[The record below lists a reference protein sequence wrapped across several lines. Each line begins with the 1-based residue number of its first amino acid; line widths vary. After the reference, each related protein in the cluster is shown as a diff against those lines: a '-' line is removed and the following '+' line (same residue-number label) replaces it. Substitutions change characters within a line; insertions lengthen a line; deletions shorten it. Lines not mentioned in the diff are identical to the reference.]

1 MYDNDKN
8 VENFGLYEYTV
19 TPEVTRRMLT
29 PIRAVSAN
37 GGSVAVDNKLY
48 TFQYDIQYGF
58 VNSARY
64 YVYDLTTGEQLSSTS
79 MGYDLATAYSHAA
92 VSSAVDPVSGTV
104 YSSGYE
110 YNAADDWA
118 PVTAP
123 LTAYKSKNVRL
134 GLLGE
139 CTGGM
144 RFIYV
149 DNLTVKD
156 KQSGVDSITGDND
169 IKITALD
176 GTITVIAGQQ
186 LPIAVYTPDG
196 RCIQSLTAQSA
207 VFRLNAGI
215 YIVKAGTRTA
225 KVTL

>member
-1 MYDNDKN
+1 MTAYSAASSRWAGPKIDISTAA
-8 VENFGLYEYTV
+8 E
-19 TPEVTRRMLT
+19 
-29 PIRAVSAN
+29 PIASA
-37 GGSVAVDNKLY
+37 
-48 TFQYDIQYGF
+48 
-58 VNSARY
+58 
-64 YVYDLTTGEQLSSTS
+64 YVYLPDGNTRLTLQIQKDNGEWV
-79 MGYDLATAYSHAA
+79 DLAT
-92 VSSAVDPVSGTV
+92 VDD
-104 YSSGYE
+104 
-110 YNAADDWA
+110 AADDWV

-139 CTGGM
+139 CMGGM

-156 KQSGVDSITGDND
+156 KQSSVDSITDGND

-196 RCIQSLTAQSA
+196 RCIESLTAQSA
-207 VFRLNAGI
+207 LFRLNAGI
-215 YIVKAGTRTA
+215 YIVKAGPRTV